1 MLNVIVGFTMGLLV
15 GYFVFRNGD
24 KMTENNLTVDK
35 KSVKRENL
43 EKIRS
48 FLVGKQEVRNNEIE
62 NLLGVSDATSERY
75 LDELEAEGKL
85 KQVGKTGKYTH
96 YKVL

>member
-48 FLVGKQEVRNNEIE
+48 FLV
-62 NLLGVSDATSERY
+62 
-75 LDELEAEGKL
+75 
-85 KQVGKTGKYTH
+85 
-96 YKVL
+96 